1 MNKIFTLFIFLSFLT
16 IQNLYSQCTV
26 TVDITNLQHINCPN
40 GGAVGSASIIQAGY
54 INYSWQNITNGQFYN
69 GGGGFGGTSRSD
81 LDAGFYVVTASS
93 PYNSSCPQINTS
105 APFEILEAEPVFQF
119 NPTQACPSL
128 CNVLVTSSMQI
139 AIPSVSYT
147 YQFDANPI
155 VSLPNSLT
163 NQCGGSHT
171 YEIFAN
177 NISCG
182 IENIG
187 VSQFAQ
193 MNLST
198 SVTNATCTQQ
208 GSATVIITGVG
219 ASGLSTYCS
228 SIPQYPDYTTID
240 NIVMVGDNTTISNN
254 TSSICDTYEDYT
266 ALSVDV
272 TPGSSYNLNIDLG
285 TCHTG
290 GFALVDIA
298 NIYVDW
304 NIDGDFNDLNE
315 WVGQVNPTQSPS
327 THTISI
333 TVPVGAIPGQS
344 RMRIVAQNNQYQPTN
359 QALPCDVNTAWF
371 GSTEDYTLV
380 VNGSVA
386 MPVSYL
392 WSDGQTT
399 ATANNLSSGTYT
411 VTITDANGCSATDT
425 AIVNGLLCGC
435 TDPLAVN
442 YDPAANTDDGS
453 CTYFGCTHKL
463 ELYDLYGDGW
473 NGATVDLKINGSN
486 VSNNA
491 TVSDNQADA
500 HGFTRIIDFVAITGD
515 NISLDDWIS
524 GSSDNQIVWAIKDG
538 NGNVINSG
546 MYGDGTTNV
555 PAYCAPCKVSVH
567 DEDFETL
574 PFTGWNSIQT
584 NTASSYTSSTVLG
597 EFIGNPPP
605 PITLS
610 LGSLPSHDSLSIEF
624 DLYIRSSWDGNG
636 APGPDNWDLELDNT
650 PILETTFSNSDHQAD
665 QSKNQLYPNIPY
677 TTNSTYTSPNY
688 GSRTGASQVGPGIT
702 GNSPPNF
709 SLYEIK
715 KTIPHTSNTATF
727 DFFSNVSGLDEVWAI
742 DNVKVYILSPEGC
755 TDPAACNYDPLANCD
770 DGSCV
775 LNIFVTAGSNQTIC
789 NGYAPS
795 SLNAS
800 SGGVTGTYSW
810 VDASDP
816 LVVLGSGSNFSPP
829 PLTTTTTYT
838 VTFTDLVSG
847 CIATDQVTITVNPIP
862 TATLSVIPNPAC
874 VGENILLTAT
884 ASIPVNQFR
893 FQYNNGGGWINMTSP
908 QMGNNNPISYNNIT
922 NTTQFR
928 VRVREGTGCGTGPW
942 SPIILVPISVIATQP
957 INHN

>member
-1 MNKIFTLFIFLSFLT
+1 MNKIFTLFILLSFLT

-119 NPTQACPSL
+119 NPTQSCPSL

-139 AIPSVSYT
+139 AIPGVNYT

-208 GSATVIITGVG
+208 GSATVFITGVG

-315 WVGQVNPTQSPS
+315 WVGQINPTQSPS

-344 RMRIVAQNNQYQPTN
+344 RMRIVAQNNQFQPTN

-435 TDPLAVN
+435 TDPLAAN

-453 CTYFGCTHKL
+453 CAYFGCTHRL
-463 ELYDLYGDGW
+463 ELYDLQGNGW
-473 NGATVDLKINGSN
+473 EGASVNLEVNGAIII
-486 VSNNA
+486 NNA
-491 TVSDNQADA
+491 NVDDVNSDAYGASKIIEFQAE
-500 HGFTRIIDFVAITGD
+500 TGD
-515 NISLDDWIS
+515 NISLDNWVS
-524 GSSDNQIVWAIKDG
+524 GTTDSEIVWAIKDG

-546 MYGDGTTNV
+546 EYGDGLSNV
-555 PAYCAPCKVSVH
+555 SAYCAPCEVVVH
-567 DEDFETL
+567 NEDFQ
-574 PFTGWNSIQT
+574 GSII
-584 NTASSYTSSTVLG
+584 SSDWSSTSTTTAANSSTILGPFDNSDVVSLVL
-597 EFIGNPPP
+597 N
-605 PITLS
+605 
-610 LGSLPSHDSLSIEF
+610 SLPAHNSLKIEF
-624 DLYIRSSWDGNG
+624 DLYILRSMDGNH
-636 APGPDNWDLELDNT
+636 ATWGPDIWEFELDNT
-650 PILETTFSNSDHQAD
+650 QIISTTFKNGATTGAGSDR
-665 QSKNQLYPNIPY
+665 QLYPGIPY
-677 TTNSTYTSPNY
+677 SNVTYIPDFQGYTGSSFANNSGGN
-688 GSRTGASQVGPGIT
+688 ASKYAI
-702 GNSPPNF
+702 
-709 SLYEIK
+709 YEIK
-715 KTIPHTSNTATF
+715 KTIAHTSSSASF
-727 DFFSNVSGLDEVWAI
+727 DFQSIGMQGWGDEGWAL
-742 DNVKVYILSPEGC
+742 DNVKVYILGPEGC
-755 TDPAACNYDPLANCD
+755 TDSTACNYDPLANCD
-770 DGSCV
+770 DSSCV

-810 VDASDP
+810 VDDSDP

-908 QMGNNNPISYNNIT
+908 QMGNNNPITYNNIT